1 VQIRT
6 VTVDSKCCK
15 LQVWDTAGQ
24 DRYKCIT
31 SSFYHGAHDIIIC
44 FDIMNRDSFD
54 NVDKWL
60 EEVKRHCGNQ
70 PPVYLVG
77 TKSDL
82 QSRRVILYLTIKTYT
97 DTKIYLIL
105 KQVQKKNE
113 NVENW
118 FIDFAQTLVTHT
130 DQIEINHTSKQIEK
144 PSIGLNDKT
153 KPITTSGCSAGDRC
167 TI

>member
-1 VQIRT
+1 MLNSVQIRT
-6 VTVDSKCCK
+6 VTVDSKCGK

-97 DTKIYLIL
+97 DTKIYHIL
-105 KQVQKKNE
+105 KQVHKKMKM
-113 NVENW
+113 
-118 FIDFAQTLVTHT
+118 L
-130 DQIEINHTSKQIEK
+130 K
-144 PSIGLNDKT
+144 IGLLILHKHWLHILI
-153 KPITTSGCSAGDRC
+153 K
-167 TI
+167 